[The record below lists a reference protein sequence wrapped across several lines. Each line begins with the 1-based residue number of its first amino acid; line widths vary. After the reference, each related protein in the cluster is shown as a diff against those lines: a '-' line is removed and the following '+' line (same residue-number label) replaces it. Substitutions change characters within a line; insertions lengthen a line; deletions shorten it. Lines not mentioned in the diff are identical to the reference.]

1 MDKENNENF
10 TVEDLLKEQIQISKI
25 TIILNFVF
33 IVFVLLLNLGK
44 SIILGIISGCLVSI
58 AFHWML
64 FNDLRVAIRMD
75 KDSAVSYA
83 NLHSVI
89 RKILFILV
97 LVFLVA
103 NKWVKVNVI
112 GLIIGL
118 LSFRFVLY
126 FYNLIKL
133 RNKK

>member
-25 TIILNFVF
+25 AIILNFIFV
-33 IVFVLLLNLGK
+33 IFVLLLKLDK

-103 NKWVKVNVI
+103 NKWIKVNVI
-112 GLIIGL
+112 GLIISL
-118 LSFRFVLY
+118 LSFRFILY

>member
-33 IVFVLLLNLGK
+33 IVFVLLLNLDK

-118 LSFRFVLY
+118 LSLRFVLY

>member
-33 IVFVLLLNLGK
+33 IVFVLLLNLDK

>member
-33 IVFVLLLNLGK
+33 IVFVLLLNLDK

-89 RKILFILV
+89 RKIFFILV